1 MTHWIAELDKLL
13 ADGNDVVRIVVAATK
28 GSSPREAGAAMLV
41 HSQGRWGT
49 LGGGQLEFNAIEL
62 AYELLAR
69 TSAMAHSQRFTLG
82 ASLGQCCGGIVDLW
96 WERFTAADRQFVAN
110 AHAQLRQGG
119 GLVLASLVAGQ
130 ACRRELFAP
139 DAAPVS
145 PELNLLA
152 EEAQSMMEPATTA
165 LRIRMLHRDTDTV
178 LLERLDC
185 RHTPLWLFGAGHVGQ
200 AIVGLLR
207 DLPFD
212 ITWVDSRGDIFPA
225 TLPANVTRLVSAAPA
240 AEVCYAPDD
249 AWFLVLTHDHALDYA
264 ICAAI
269 LARETGGFIGL
280 IGSRTKAARFAHRLA
295 HEGYRPE
302 RITCPIGVSGIS
314 GKEPATIAVAVAA
327 QLLQLREA
335 QAAAAGFDAA
345 AYNVQGR

>member
-1 MTHWIAELDKLL
+1 MTHWVAELDKLL

-28 GSSPREAGAAMLV
+28 GSAPREAGAAMLV
-41 HSQGRWGT
+41 HSHGRWGT

-69 TSAMAHSQRFTLG
+69 TDSMAHSQRFTLG
-82 ASLGQCCGGIVDLW
+82 AALGQCCGGIVDLW
-96 WERFTAADRQFVAN
+96 WERFTVADRPFVAA

-130 ACRRELFAP
+130 ACRRELFAA
-139 DAAPVS
+139 DTAPAS
-145 PELNLLA
+145 AELGLLD
-152 EEAQSMMEPATTA
+152 EEAQFMMALATTA
-165 LRIRMLHRDTDTV
+165 PRICMLQRETDTV
-178 LLERLDC
+178 LLERLD
-185 RHTPLWLFGAGHVGQ
+185 RKHTPLWLFGAGHVGQ

-212 ITWVDSRGDIFPA
+212 ITWVDPRGDIFPA
-225 TLPANVTRLVSAAPA
+225 TLPANVTRLISATPA

-264 ICAAI
+264 ICTAI
-269 LARETGGFIGL
+269 LAREAGGFIGL
-280 IGSRTKAARFAHRLA
+280 IGSRTKAARFTHQLA

-302 RITCPIGVSGIS
+302 RITCPIGVPGIS

-327 QLLQLREA
+327 QLLQLREK
-335 QAAAAGFDAA
+335 QAMMVSFDAT
-345 AYNVQGR
+345 AYNAQGR

>member
-28 GSSPREAGAAMLV
+28 GSAPREAGAAMLV
-41 HSQGRWGT
+41 HSGGAWGT

-69 TSAMAHSQRFTLG
+69 TGSMAHSQRFTLG

-96 WERFTAADRQFVAN
+96 WERFTAADRPLIAD
-110 AHAQLRQGG
+110 AHARLRQGG

-130 ACRRELFAP
+130 ACRRALF
-139 DAAPVS
+139 DAAAS
-145 PELNLLA
+145 RESGLLT
-152 EEAQSMMEPATTA
+152 EEAHIMMDSATTA
-165 LRIRMLHRDTDTV
+165 PRIRMLHRDTDMV
-178 LLERLDC
+178 LLERLD
-185 RHTPLWLFGAGHVGQ
+185 RKHTPLWLFGAGHVGQ

-212 ITWVDSRGDIFPA
+212 ITWVDPREDIFPA
-225 TLPANVTRLVSAAPA
+225 AVPANVTVLASDAPA
-240 AEVCYAPDD
+240 AEVRYAPDD

-269 LARETGGFIGL
+269 LARETGEFIGL
-280 IGSRTKAARFAHRLA
+280 IGSRTKAARFTHRLA

-302 RITCPIGVSGIS
+302 RITCPIGVPGIS

-335 QAAAAGFDAA
+335 QAVTTGFDAA